1 MSLLSMITGLMMAV
15 SPPDTDFTAYENEV
29 TEDTRKVYS
38 FTLPEVKPFDSRG
51 QDAGSQTQV
60 HVAPGGKAEIDA
72 PAMLR
77 VLLARHLEINALTE
91 ELDGFR
97 VQVYAGN
104 SMESANSV
112 RGEVIKSFN
121 DYPVYQLWS
130 APHFRVRVGDY
141 LSRSDA
147 MRDLNRLKVKF
158 PGAYIVPDKV
168 KTPKY
173 KRIAPI
179 VPGETPSGDDMV
191 PGDE

>member
-1 MSLLSMITGLMMAV
+1 MAV
-15 SPPDTDFTAYENEV
+15 TPPDTDYTAYENEV
-29 TEDTRKVYS
+29 TEETRKVYS
-38 FTLPEVKPFDSRG
+38 FTTPEVQPFDTQRRG
-51 QDAGSQTQV
+51 SDNPTP
-60 HVAPGGKAEIDA
+60 VAVGPAGKAQIDA
-72 PAMLR
+72 PSLLR
-77 VLLARHLEINALTE
+77 VLMARHLEINALTE
-91 ELDGFR
+91 ELEGFR

-104 SMESANSV
+104 SMETANSV

-147 MRDLNRLKVKF
+147 MRDLNRLKAKF

-173 KRIAPI
+173 KRIAPQ
-179 VPGETPSGDDMV
+179 VPGEHPPGDDFD
-191 PGDE
+191 PGHE